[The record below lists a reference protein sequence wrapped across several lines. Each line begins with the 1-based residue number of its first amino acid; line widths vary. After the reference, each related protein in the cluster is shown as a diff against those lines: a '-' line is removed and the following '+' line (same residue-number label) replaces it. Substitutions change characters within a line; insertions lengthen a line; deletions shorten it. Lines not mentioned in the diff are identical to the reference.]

1 MSVCRARTQFR
12 KAQLQAKRNA
22 ENARRKERE
31 LLFAGIQEG
40 STTGGNGRRRGQ
52 EKLSQDE
59 LLVNASSDVTAALRR
74 THQLMQSE
82 LSRSQFAHDTLR
94 MFSFSAS
101 SLDVVKSAFPDSMCN
116 RTIYS
121 SPRHAL

>member
-1 MSVCRARTQFR
+1 MNRRRARTQFR

-22 ENARRKERE
+22 ENAKRKERE

-40 STTGGNGRRRGQ
+40 SNAGGQTRRRGQ

-94 MFSFSAS
+94 MFSIR
-101 SLDVVKSAFPDSMCN
+101 LCLLV
-116 RTIYS
+116 
-121 SPRHAL
+121 